1 MERWRKDSRRE
12 YLRSKATEYEQYEE
26 KLKQKANESSSDT
39 SSQSLRHG
47 VMGNPDVI
55 WDEPGLPVYRDE
67 IEAILHEDDFTPA
80 FESACRHDS
89 LLTVQS
95 MVESQKPPRTRFFL
109 HHGLVAALRA
119 GRTDIARYLLSAGA
133 PIIRSTPED
142 ILFAPEDQRH
152 SLFELLIGHG
162 WDVNTPSYYGVVLL
176 PSVVASTPTLKLFL
190 AHGAKPNLGRQLY
203 HEDRFGGSLENA
215 CDALEAAAARGS
227 LEAVRMLLDA
237 GAKVE
242 NGYPLHSAA
251 GSMEPGENPH
261 YRGPMPSKTF
271 DEGRIPIMALLLERS
286 GKGAHFINQAEE
298 SLYVT
303 FKYAI
308 VYAVL
313 ARAVER
319 VKWLMD
325 HGADPYLKGGSGTA
339 ISAANFVSQ
348 EMRDIIDEHVKAKP
362 SEPSKI

>member
-1 MERWRKDSRRE
+1 MEEWRKDSRRE

-26 KLKQKANESSSDT
+26 QLKQKANESSNDT

-89 LLTVQS
+89 LPTVQS
-95 MVESQKPPRTRFFL
+95 MVESQEPPRTRFFF

-133 PIIRSTPED
+133 PIIRSTPQD
-142 ILFAPEDQRH
+142 ILSAPEDQRH
-152 SLFELLIGHG
+152 SLFELLISHG
-162 WDVNTPSYYGVVLL
+162 WDVNTPSHYGAVLL
-176 PSVVASTPTLKLFL
+176 PNVVASTPTLRLFL
-190 AHGAKPNLGRQLY
+190 ARGANPNLGRQLY
-203 HEDRFGGSLENA
+203 NEDRFGRSLENA
-215 CDALEAAAARGS
+215 CDALEAAAAGGS
-227 LEAVRMLLDA
+227 LEAVHLLLDA
-237 GAKVE
+237 GAKIE
-242 NGYPLHSAA
+242 NGYPLHRAA
-251 GSMEPGENPH
+251 GSMEPGENPYDH
-261 YRGPMPSKTF
+261 GPMPSKGF
-271 DEGRIPIMALLLERS
+271 DESRIPIMALLLERS
-286 GKGAHFINQAEE
+286 GRGANFINQAEI
-298 SLYVT
+298 SRWVVPR
-303 FKYAI
+303 YAI
-308 VYAVL
+308 VHAVQ

-325 HGADPYLKGGSGTA
+325 HGADPELRGGSGTA
-339 ISAANFVSQ
+339 TRRAQFVSQ

-362 SEPSKI
+362 SEPSKM